1 MREILQRLLKPV
13 GPERRFGTVALLL
26 PDGRYV
32 VADDQGQRMTVGGV
46 AGYLPGTP
54 VIIQSGRI
62 VEIGSRPAL
71 RKTLR
76 V

>member
-1 MREILQRLLKPV
+1 MREILQRFLRPDEPAQL
-13 GPERRFGTVALLL
+13 FGTVSALL

-32 VADDQGQRMTVGGV
+32 VTDDQSRKLTVTGA

-62 VEIGSRPAL
+62 TDIGNRPPI
-71 RKTLR
+71 RKTIR